1 MLVAVQKDPL
11 KKLIFL
17 IFTEDLVLFAFFPF
31 ISMRMKGWSQLNVP
45 GCLSHFLQMVCWT
58 CTSLPLVASKTN
70 TEYLGFPPIGSTSS
84 ISLCIRSILYEVW
97 IRRWSR
103 LPARPVLWI
112 GTFISVSLH
121 DFPLYQ
127 HLLDPLVHILQ
138 LLLLFLL
145 FAACQKHSASVQASS
160 SYWHLV
166 NDGTVS
172 PGWWMKRHH
181 LSLVKLGNNKTL
193 WNPASVVVTRES
205 KS

>member
-1 MLVAVQKDPL
+1 M
-11 KKLIFL
+11 
-17 IFTEDLVLFAFFPF
+17 LFAFFPF

-97 IRRWSR
+97 IRRWPR

-127 HLLDPLVHILQ
+127 HLLDPLLHILQ
-138 LLLLFLL
+138 LLLLF
-145 FAACQKHSASVQASS
+145 FAICCLSETFSKCPSQLIILTFSK
-160 SYWHLV
+160 
-166 NDGTVS
+166 
-172 PGWWMKRHH
+172 WWN
-181 LSLVKLGNNKTL
+181 SL
-193 WNPASVVVTRES
+193 PRVVDETTSLKSCKTRE
-205 KS
+205 

>member
-70 TEYLGFPPIGSTSS
+70 IEYLGFPPIGSTSR

-97 IRRWSR
+97 IRR
-103 LPARPVLWI
+103 
-112 GTFISVSLH
+112 
-121 DFPLYQ
+121 
-127 HLLDPLVHILQ
+127 
-138 LLLLFLL
+138 
-145 FAACQKHSASVQASS
+145 
-160 SYWHLV
+160 
-166 NDGTVS
+166 
-172 PGWWMKRHH
+172 
-181 LSLVKLGNNKTL
+181 
-193 WNPASVVVTRES
+193 
-205 KS
+205 